1 MQGAAGNAAQRGAI
15 DLTLRLGQATDG
27 RLEGTLQKPGQTENV
42 QFSGTLDLLR
52 ALEAALDESPAAN
65 AIGGQGG
72 EVS

>member
-1 MQGAAGNAAQRGAI
+1 MQGAADGRGAI
-15 DLTLRLGQATDG
+15 DLILRLGQATDG

-42 QFSGTLDLLR
+42 PFSGTLDLLR
-52 ALEAALDESPAAN
+52 ALEAALDESPPAN